1 MGDIWE
7 NIGMALASL
16 RANKLRSLLTMLG
29 IIIGIAAVIAIET
42 VGNSLSGSVT
52 DSMSGMGVSN
62 ITVSLTQKT
71 EDDGTT
77 SAGVTLRRF
86 MDSTPGE
93 DDLITDEM
101 VEEFRQAFADSVDHI
116 ELTQQV
122 GSGTI
127 AKAGDPDTTIT
138 ATVTGASGETLAAM
152 EEDTP
157 ILAGRW
163 LQDETDAD
171 KSLCVVSEKF
181 VEQAVGGSNAD
192 ALGQRI
198 TLTINGSP
206 CSLYI
211 LGVYEYQEDSYTSL
225 TGSTDEDS
233 IQTEIYLPLSTARSL
248 AGASDGYE
256 SLTVV
261 AASGVDVTA
270 FVDTVGDYFASY
282 YTRNDTWT
290 VSASSVS
297 TMIESMTEM
306 LGTIS
311 LGISA
316 IAAISLVV
324 GGIGVMNIMTV
335 SVTERTREIGTRK
348 ALGAPAAAIRLQF
361 ITESIVL
368 CLIGGLIGVALGV
381 ALGGALSGAIG
392 FSARPSAAAI
402 LVAVGFSM
410 AIGVFFGYYPANK
423 AARLDPIEALRYE

>member
-42 VGNSLSGSVT
+42 VGSSLSGSVT

-77 SAGVTLRRF
+77 SAGVTLRQF
-86 MDSTPGE
+86 MDSTPDG

-101 VEEFRQAFADSVDHI
+101 VEEFRQTFADSVDHI

-122 GSGTI
+122 GTGTI

-181 VEQAVGGSNAD
+181 VQQAVGGSNAD